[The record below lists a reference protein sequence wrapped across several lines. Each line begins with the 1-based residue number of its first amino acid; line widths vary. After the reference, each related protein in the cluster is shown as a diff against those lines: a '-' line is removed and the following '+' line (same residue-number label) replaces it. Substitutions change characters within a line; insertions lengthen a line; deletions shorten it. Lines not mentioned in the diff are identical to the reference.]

1 MSKSF
6 LSPPEITS
14 AIISMGVARGNE
26 KNIIKT
32 LVSGFVAGMFIAL
45 AAICLLYTSQESYL
59 L

>member
-32 LVSGFVAGMFIAL
+32 CWHSRHGRV
-45 AAICLLYTSQESYL
+45 
-59 L
+59 